1 MAKANR
7 GTFVSALIANPN
19 QSHKSPTY
27 AGPSPPDH
35 RPNALLPDQMA
46 GPSALRA
53 YKADIDKSG
62 NPAAKEHGGSMCQ
75 GAADGHFL

>member
-1 MAKANR
+1 M
-7 GTFVSALIANPN
+7 SALISNPN
-19 QSHKSPTY
+19 QSHKIHTHAS
-27 AGPSPPDH
+27 PSPPDH
-35 RPNALLPDQMA
+35 RQNAILPDWMA

-62 NPAAKEHGGSMCQ
+62 NPAATEHGGSMRQ